1 MKYLSFN
8 YILVVILLSI
18 CWFKFDLANPC
29 ERCSNKPCKNNGVC
43 TELNDP
49 SRDEAVKCKC
59 PKPFKGETCER
70 WGKFSNSLY

>member
-1 MKYLSFN
+1 MTPN
-8 YILVVILLSI
+8 ILVVIILSK
-18 CWFKFDLANPC
+18 CWFNFDLANPC

-49 SRDEAVKCKC
+49 SRDEEVKCDC
-59 PKPFKGETCER
+59 PKPFKGKTCER